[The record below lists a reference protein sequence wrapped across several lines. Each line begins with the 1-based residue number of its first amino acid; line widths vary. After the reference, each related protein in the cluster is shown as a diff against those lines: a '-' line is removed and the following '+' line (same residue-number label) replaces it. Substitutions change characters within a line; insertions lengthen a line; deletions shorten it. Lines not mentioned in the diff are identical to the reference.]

1 MKVTTLWLAAALVA
15 PLGCAKQGAGA
26 DTEKLAELEQRI
38 AKLETQQQGM
48 GEIAEFIRPI
58 MQQQQDRQRQQEAQ
72 EPDPNA
78 RFAVDITG
86 SQVDGS
92 PGAAVTV
99 IEAFDFA

>member
-1 MKVTTLWLAAALVA
+1 MTLWLAAAMIA
-15 PLGCAKQGAGA
+15 PFGCAKQGAGA
-26 DTEKLAELEQRI
+26 DPEKLAELEQRI
-38 AKLETQQQGM
+38 AKLETEQQGM

-58 MQQQQDRQRQQEAQ
+58 MNQQQQQQRQRDAS
-72 EPDPNA
+72 EPDPNV